1 MNNRQKAKHFKLLYE
16 RTLPTK
22 PSSIKIVREDLDH
35 FRVQVL
41 LSPEQIALRP
51 TEMVKKIVVNRLA
64 EDMKEAIAERMV
76 WEQIIEENK
85 IKYSVDVWF
94 RKYIA
99 EKR

>member
-1 MNNRQKAKHFKLLYE
+1 MNNRQKAKHFKQLYE

-22 PSSIKIVREDLDH
+22 IVIEDLDH
-35 FRVQVL
+35 FRAQVL

-51 TEMVKKIVVNRLA
+51 TEMLKKSVVNRLA
-64 EDMKEAIAERMV
+64 EYMKEAIAERMV
-76 WEQIIEENK
+76 REQIIEENK